1 MPRPEWL
8 LVIAAAALLVHYYFL
23 RADVVG
29 VYSVARGWHAL
40 TGRAL
45 PPLFHY
51 LGSGLMLAVLPVLAA
66 RWLTGLGF
74 RELGLGLGRWR
85 EGLVWLAVGVPLAV
99 AAGMIGAA
107 STGQRAVYPLDPTI
121 APTLASFAPYAL
133 LQFLYY
139 GSWEVLFRAVLLFG
153 LRGPMGDGP
162 ANLAQTG
169 VSVTAH
175 FGRSLD
181 ETLPSLPAGLV
192 FGWLTLRL
200 RSVWVVAL
208 LHWVT
213 GVSQDWF
220 ILHH

>member
-1 MPRPEWL
+1 L
-8 LVIAAAALLVHYYFL
+8 VVIAAAALLVHYYFL
-23 RADVVG
+23 RADLVG
-29 VYSVARGWHAL
+29 VYSPARGWHGL

-45 PPLFHY
+45 PPLWHY
-51 LGSGLMLAVLPVLAA
+51 LGSGLALSVVPVLAA
-66 RWLTGLGF
+66 RWITGLHLA
-74 RELGLGLGRWR
+74 ELGLGLGRWR
-85 EGLVWLAVGVPLAV
+85 EGLVWLAAGVPLAV
-99 AAGMIGAA
+99 LAGMIGAA
-107 STGQRAVYPLDPTI
+107 SVGQRAVYPLDPTI
-121 APTLASFAPYAL
+121 VPTLRSFAPYAV

-153 LRGPMGDGP
+153 LRGAMGNGP
-162 ANLAQTG
+162 ANLVQTG
-169 VSVTAH
+169 ISVTAH

-192 FGWLTLRL
+192 FGWLALRL

>member
-1 MPRPEWL
+1 MFSP
-8 LVIAAAALLVHYYFL
+8 
-23 RADVVG
+23 
-29 VYSVARGWHAL
+29 ARGWHGL

-51 LGSGLMLAVLPVLAA
+51 LGSGLVLALVPVLVA
-66 RWLTGLGF
+66 RWVTGLSL
-74 RELGLGLGRWR
+74 RDLGLGLGRWR
-85 EGLVWLAVGVPLAV
+85 EGLVWLAVGVPLAIV
-99 AAGMIGAA
+99 AGRIGAA
-107 STGQRAVYPLDPTI
+107 SAGQRAVYPLDPSMV
-121 APTLASFAPYAL
+121 PTFRSFAPYAA

-153 LRGPMGDGP
+153 LRGSMGDGP
-162 ANLAQTG
+162 ANMVQTG

-181 ETLPSLPAGLV
+181 ETLPSLPAGLL
-192 FGWLTLRL
+192 FGWLALRL

-208 LHWVT
+208 IHWTT
-213 GVSQDWF
+213 GISQDWF